1 MYPSLIEK
9 TKQHVKAR
17 LTREGSGHDW
27 WHTYR
32 VWQTARYL
40 QSQEGGDLEFIEVA
54 ALLHCA
60 AEHDLRARADEKI
73 RSLTMAGVLHV
84 LEIDETWH
92 EPIIAIAEGC
102 RFKGKDTKHATT
114 LEGKIVQD
122 ANYLDALGAI
132 GLARGFTAG
141 GYLGRVIHDP
151 DVKSVI
157 NLSKEMFQKRKR
169 EGTSIN
175 YFYEKSL
182 RLLSLIN
189 TATAKKIATKRLEF
203 MKNFLEEFKLE
214 WDLEDIEIQAHK

>member
-17 LTREGSGHDW
+17 LMREGSGHDW
-27 WHTYR
+27 WHTFR
-32 VWQTARYL
+32 VWQTAKYL
-40 QSQEGGDLEFIEVA
+40 QSEEGGNLEFIEVA

-73 RSLTMAGVLHV
+73 RSITMAGVLEA
-84 LEIDETWH
+84 LEIEEAWH
-92 EPIIAIAEGC
+92 EPIINIAEGC
-102 RFKGKDTKHATT
+102 RYKGRDTQRATT

-122 ANYLDALGAI
+122 ANYLDTLGAI

-151 DVKSVI
+151 EVKQAV
-157 NLSKEMFQKRKR
+157 NLSKEAYQRRKR

-175 YFYEKSL
+175 YFYEKSTQ
-182 RLLSLIN
+182 LLPLIN
-189 TATAKKIATKRLEF
+189 TVTAQEIAAKRLLF
-203 MKNFLEEFKLE
+203 MQNFLNEFKQE
-214 WDLEDIEIQAHK
+214 WSLEDFKNVN